1 MITPAT
7 QAVLA
12 ERQRPWAEAGWALA
26 PEEARSWEQSG
37 TAVRIARVH
46 ADPGGGGDAVRARR
60 IVAWLN
66 RAGANLDP
74 PAGGW
79 PAPAV
84 RAAAF
89 DFTRLSESAPEAA
102 GFYRRCDRL
111 FSVETG

>member
-1 MITPAT
+1 MIAPAAR
-7 QAVLA
+7 AVLA

-66 RAGANLDP
+66 RAVANLDP
-74 PAGGW
+74 STGG
-79 PAPAV
+79 
-84 RAAAF
+84 
-89 DFTRLSESAPEAA
+89 L
-102 GFYRRCDRL
+102 L
-111 FSVETG
+111 SVETG